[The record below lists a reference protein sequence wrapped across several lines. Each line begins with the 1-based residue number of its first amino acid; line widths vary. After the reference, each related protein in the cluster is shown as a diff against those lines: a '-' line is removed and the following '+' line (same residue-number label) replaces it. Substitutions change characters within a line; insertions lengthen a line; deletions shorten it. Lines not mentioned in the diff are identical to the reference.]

1 MFTGGAVLWRK
12 SIWKAEAHDSAKIH
26 GEVYTRYSVAIA
38 IFSLYLS
45 LVHLISKRNSSLQS
59 DNCRATYLSFLDQII
74 MCYTVGEFY
83 LRFTI

>member
-1 MFTGGAVLWRK
+1 MWRK

-26 GEVYTRYSVAIA
+26 GEVYTRYSGAIA

-83 LRFTI
+83 LRLTI